1 MSGKSWGNGPQ
12 KLKVSKPVVQ
22 HDLKTHKQTTAK
34 AEELLNVIQNKKIMF
49 QFNWTFDELNE
60 NGL

>member
-34 AEELLNVIQNKKIMF
+34 AEELLNVIQNKKMF
-49 QFNWTFDELNE
+49 QFNRTFDEQNE
-60 NGL
+60 N